1 VNVQPDALKA
11 AIIYEPEARGGRQ
24 RLVVEL
30 NYIINRGTPA
40 DFGWVMP
47 LPGKPEV
54 SAAPA
59 DFFNRLAKAA
69 VYKKTYLAELEETI
83 EDREMCGLSKS
94 YRAVTKG
101 GGGQDIPIDNVSVIS
116 QQTVGIFEVSI
127 VQAAD
132 AEALRG
138 WARTH
143 GYNATSLSDKAVQN
157 YIKDNWYFVLARL
170 PANTTNLNIDKTAT
184 HTSQPILL
192 SFETAKPVYPW
203 GLAAYNGRGEIDN
216 NRSLQVLI
224 YTLQPQVRL
233 ELTNYEGSWITGIRY
248 GEKMNAEQSRDLLK
262 GLSGNNSKDYYLARY
277 GGALGSSVRRSE
289 MAQRDLEIKSTTDSK
304 DYGSGKMTPDETARA
319 IGLTLLYPTLALG
332 FNSWALLTLLILTA
346 ALIIRRPKFTFA
358 LWVSI
363 FSSLTLVMTIFDKL
377 TCTNLPT
384 LALTGTLPYM
394 IALAISLFALLRRRP
409 RRSSVAKVIEVNGRF

>member
-101 GGGQDIPIDNVSVIS
+101 GGGQDIPIDNVSVVS

-143 GYNATSLSDKAVQN
+143 GYNATSLSDKAVQK

-233 ELTNYEGSWITGIRY
+233 ELTNYEGSWITAVRY

-277 GGALGSSVRRSE
+277 GGALGSSVTGAE

-304 DYGSGKMTPDETARA
+304 DHGSGKMTPDETARA

-394 IALAISLFALLRRRP
+394 IALAISLFALIGRRP
-409 RRSSVAKVIEVNGRF
+409 RKNSEGF